1 MKDFIKKYQNHK
13 LMTNVNIVL
22 ASLVL
27 AVLINVFVVDWTD
40 IGKSLKTSV
49 LNSKVG
55 VEKADIYLQ
64 KIDNELFLVANKN
77 MANLDNLSLSII
89 YNPENVTITDIRS
102 ELWQIANLSN
112 DKWIS
117 SIILSTDKVKNIS
130 RWEKILKIVTSKKE
144 EKSENINIVNANFTD
159 NDKWQ
164 FLLSTSGIT
173 F

>member
-13 LMTNVNIVL
+13 LMTNVNIVI

-27 AVLINVFVVDWTD
+27 AVLINVFVVDWTN
-40 IGKSLKTSV
+40 IGQSLKTSV

-130 RWEKILKIVTSKKE
+130 RWEKVLKIVTNKKE

-159 NDKWQ
+159 NNKWQ